1 MKRAKIKN
9 PDSKK
14 YYISEKQLERIKQKV
29 TKEVTD
35 KVCLLFLVAAMDEFK
50 LGEDELCKLMERV
63 SKYTGY
69 IDDKL
74 VKMEEVRQ
82 IIEKNTGMKLTGWG

>member
-1 MKRAKIKN
+1 MKRAKAKN
-9 PDSKK
+9 AASKK
-14 YYISEKQLERIKQKV
+14 YYVSEKQLNRIKEKV

-35 KVCLLFLVAAMDEFK
+35 KVCLLFMVAAMDEFK
-50 LGEDELCKLMERV
+50 LGEDDLCSLMKRV
-63 SKYTGY
+63 SQYTKY
-69 IDDKL
+69 IDQKL